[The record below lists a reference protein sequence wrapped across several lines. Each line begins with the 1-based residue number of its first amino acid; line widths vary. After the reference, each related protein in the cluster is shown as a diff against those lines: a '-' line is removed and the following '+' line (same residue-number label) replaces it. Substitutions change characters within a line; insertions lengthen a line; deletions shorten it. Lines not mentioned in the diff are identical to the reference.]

1 MRCDAMESGDPPG
14 WGSTA
19 PLVHAL
25 AMQGWH
31 AESIEPVHARTLIA
45 VAEETLVTVV
55 VTPDASVVVV
65 VVTVVVGVGYIDQT
79 TRNQGECAHAQSM
92 QIVVVSATDKS

>member
-1 MRCDAMESGDPPG
+1 MPWSQGIPLGGDPQHRWCMRCM
-14 WGSTA
+14 
-19 PLVHAL
+19 

-31 AESIEPVHARTLIA
+31 AESIEPVQARTFA

-65 VVTVVVGVGYIDQT
+65 VVTAVVGVGYIDQT
-79 TRNQGECAHAQSM
+79 TTSM

>member
-1 MRCDAMESGDPPG
+1 MPWSQGIRALGGDPQHR
-14 WGSTA
+14 WC
-19 PLVHAL
+19 
-25 AMQGWH
+25 MRWH
-31 AESIEPVHARTLIA
+31 AESIEPVHARTFA